1 MQILQIRDVQI
12 VQLVERIGEH
22 YRSNITNRFVRPIL
36 LQLPLEKQNWD
47 LLEVFTE
54 KVDQFR
60 YQGFLLD
67 ELYREIVAAARF
79 IALVRKEI
87 VPTLKKRIEKSGVAE
102 SDKVL
107 QDMAVNAFGS
117 NIQLFADLVY
127 ELYVS
132 LVELDK
138 KNANGVQ
145 PLYTRLPELQDIN
158 ALLLKK

>member
-22 YRSNITNRFVRPIL
+22 YRSNITNRFIRPIL

-47 LLEVFTE
+47 LLEVLTD
-54 KVDQFR
+54 KVDNFR

-79 IALVRKEI
+79 VALARKEI
-87 VPTLKKRIEKSGVAE
+87 VPTLKKRIEKNGAGE

-117 NIQLFADLVY
+117 NLQLFAELVY
-127 ELYVS
+127 ELYIS

-138 KNANGVQ
+138 QNAKGFQ
-145 PLYTRLPELQDIN
+145 PLYARLPELQDISV
-158 ALLLKK
+158 LLLQK